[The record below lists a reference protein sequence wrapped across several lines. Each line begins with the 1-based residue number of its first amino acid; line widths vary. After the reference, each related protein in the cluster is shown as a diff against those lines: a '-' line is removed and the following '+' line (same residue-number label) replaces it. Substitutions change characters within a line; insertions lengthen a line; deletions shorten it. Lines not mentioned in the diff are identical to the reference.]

1 MARLIVLTE
10 GQTEESFVNN
20 ILSVYLYSVGY
31 SSIRTHLLGNARQQ
45 VREGGVVPWRVA
57 ERDILDDLLQDQG
70 AIVTTMVDYYR
81 LPESWPGRTDAAT
94 RQIVVSLSNFD
105 TKRFIPFVVMHEFEA
120 LLFSDPDQFADGIG
134 VPALASSFRG
144 IRGQFATP
152 EHIDDSPETH
162 PSQRVTNLLRGYRKP
177 RMGLLAAQS
186 IGLDTIRRECPL
198 FDQWMVRLEQAA
210 QT

>member
-1 MARLIVLTE
+1 M
-10 GQTEESFVNN
+10 
-20 ILSVYLYSVGY
+20 
-31 SSIRTHLLGNARQQ
+31 
-45 VREGGVVPWRVA
+45 PWRVA

-81 LPESWPGRTDAAT
+81 LPGSWPGRTDAAT
-94 RQIVVSLSNFD
+94 KQTVGERAATVEEAVLEQIVVSLSNFD
-105 TKRFIPFVVMHEFEA
+105 PKRFVPYVVMHEFEA
-120 LLFSDPDQFADGIG
+120 LLFSDPDRFAEGIG
-134 VPALASSFRG
+134 VPALASSFHG

-162 PSQRVTNLLRGYRKP
+162 PSKRVTNLLRGYRKP

-210 QT
+210 QA